1 MFIIKPQS
9 QFMYKNPIL
18 VAILNLAAILRHI
31 AVILILKKTLDCTLH
46 DKKSKFGFY
55 YINTVDI
62 NPCSQQY
69 SILTLKISLGAQTG
83 ILGTFFQKS
92 ANGIV
97 FVEKN
102 GSRINIK
109 HKVNTI
115 SLMDRILRPTTV
127 ASPKNMY
134 IL

>member
-1 MFIIKPQS
+1 MFS
-9 QFMYKNPIL
+9 T
-18 VAILNLAAILRHI
+18 VLNSDPENFI
-31 AVILILKKTLDCTLH
+31 
-46 DKKSKFGFY
+46 G
-55 YINTVDI
+55 
-62 NPCSQQY
+62 
-69 SILTLKISLGAQTG
+69 GAQTG

-115 SLMDRILRPTTV
+115 SLMDRILRPTICFVCNAIIHIQISLYIVHETGHRQWSGV
-127 ASPKNMY
+127 A
-134 IL
+134 